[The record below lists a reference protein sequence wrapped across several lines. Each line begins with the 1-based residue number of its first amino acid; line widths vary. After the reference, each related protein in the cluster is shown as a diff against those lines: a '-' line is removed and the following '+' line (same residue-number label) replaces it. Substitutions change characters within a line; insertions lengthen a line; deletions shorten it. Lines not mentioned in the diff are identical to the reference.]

1 MILHLG
7 QRRLT
12 DAETLILYSP
22 HTSFYRGLLQLR
34 QNSRFS
40 IDNSNGVLKVGR

>member
-7 QRRLT
+7 QRLFT
-12 DAETLILYSP
+12 DAETLIFNSP
-22 HTSFYRGLLQLR
+22 HTSFNRGLLQLR
-34 QNSRFS
+34 QNFRLT